1 MPSYARIMEWI
12 IWKMVPILDDV
23 TGPSSMAPRVCTS
36 SCRAHQRLSTKSEI
50 FLKYGNITK
59 TQGGVPSTSLPLY
72 HGGGVS
78 LLVHPRVNETFEY
91 PMHVSFCT
99 CLIKFNGVLSKINFA
114 GWTRTVH
121 QGSKNYPGNV
131 SRILNHWTME
141 DSVHSCCCSFGDK
154 LKNCYTA
161 NMVK

>member
-1 MPSYARIMEWI
+1 MQDLNRPQRDFKGTCFESNPMPPPAWQ
-12 IWKMVPILDDV
+12 
-23 TGPSSMAPRVCTS
+23 PRVCTS

-131 SRILNHWTME
+131 SRILNH
-141 DSVHSCCCSFGDK
+141 
-154 LKNCYTA
+154 
-161 NMVK
+161 